1 MPINQIVIKFKNGS
15 IKKGNT
21 NDFLPNKKTFHLNNT
36 EGNIEE
42 INVDDAKAVFFVKD
56 LDGNKDHI
64 YNYEDVV
71 PGGGK
76 KVKVDFEDGETIV
89 GYVLGYSPERQ
100 GFFMTPADLSG
111 NNQRIYTVASYVKKV
126 EFI

>member
-1 MPINQIVIKFKNGS
+1 MPTNQIVVKFKDGS

-21 NDFLPNKKTFHLNNT
+21 NDFLPNKKTFHLNNR
-36 EGNIEE
+36 EGKVEE
-42 INVDDAKAVFFVKD
+42 INVDDAKAVFFVTD
-56 LDGNKDHI
+56 LDGNKDH
-64 YNYEDVV
+64 NYTYDDVV

-76 KVKVDFEDGETIV
+76 KITVDFDDGESIV

-111 NNQRIYTVASYVKKV
+111 NNQRIYAVASSVKKV
-126 EFI
+126 EFL